1 MIIEKETFY
10 RRALLTAFW
19 IRGCWG
25 FFAWELV
32 PFMLKLYP
40 VVSLFFDA
48 LLVFI
53 GISVMN
59 RWRDRIFAIAFVAI
73 TGYTTCFSNH
83 LSMLFFVNGLR
94 DFISYLFIIPIFN
107 YFLGDEERKKRTVP
121 IFDRHLFVFL
131 IVQAPCLIYQF
142 LVHGACDWGGGS
154 LGNTNSGIITTLIY
168 AISFYLMQKRI
179 YPDNV
184 MKSIF
189 NNKIY
194 IFLLLPTF
202 LNETKV
208 GFIFMLLYFALL
220 IPFNRKVFIRALMAI
235 PLLVLLLVSAA
246 YGYVL
251 STGGSGG
258 DVFTLE
264 YYTEM
269 YLYDSGENSAE
280 YAEWLFDT
288 GDAEKEDIPRFSKLM
303 LLEDLD
309 VENPGHKS
317 IGFGLGQFKGGTMV
331 SSSAFYKK
339 YEWMLIGSIPYIFH
353 VYVQIG
359 FIGVALM
366 IWYFL
371 NYFARPGSGT
381 SFTRNHNVQIYLLMV
396 FLTIMFYNDSIRDN
410 LMMIVLTFIS
420 LSAWRDPE
428 KDEADTEMPANKAQ
442 L

>member
-73 TGYTTCFSNH
+73 TGYTTCVSNH
-83 LSMLFFVNGLR
+83 LSVPFFVNGLR
-94 DFISYLFIIPIFN
+94 DFISYLFLIPIFN

-179 YPDNV
+179 DPDNV

-189 NNKIY
+189 NNKIF

-208 GFIFMLLYFALL
+208 GFIFLLMYFALL
-220 IPFNRKVFIRALMAI
+220 IPFNRQVFIRALMAI
-235 PLLVLLLVSAA
+235 PIIVMLFVGAA
-246 YGYVL
+246 YLNPKDKMSLNGR
-251 STGGSGG
+251 
-258 DVFTLE
+258 
-264 YYTEM
+264 M
-269 YLYDSGENSAE
+269 
-280 YAEWLFDT
+280 
-288 GDAEKEDIPRFSKLM
+288 EKWILRKAFEDMIPES
-303 LLEDLD
+303 
-309 VENPGHKS
+309 V
-317 IGFGLGQFKGGTMV
+317 
-331 SSSAFYKK
+331 
-339 YEWMLIGSIPYIFH
+339 
-353 VYVQIG
+353 
-359 FIGVALM
+359 
-366 IWYFL
+366 
-371 NYFARPGSGT
+371 
-381 SFTRNHNVQIYLLMV
+381 
-396 FLTIMFYNDSIRDN
+396 
-410 LMMIVLTFIS
+410 
-420 LSAWRDPE
+420 AWRQKEQFSHGVGYSWIDSLKALAASQVTDEMMKNAKHRFPVNTPMNKEEYFYRTIFEECFPSQTAAQCVPSVPSVACSTAEALEWDASFKTMNDPSGRAV
-428 KDEADTEMPANKAQ
+428 KGVHNQAY
-442 L
+442 